1 MNPLDLNP
9 RTAVRPQPALAA
21 LKSLVLPG
29 LGQWHNGQIERAVW
43 FFLAFAL
50 LSVPGVA
57 VAALWLPPA
66 WTAPALAAGLLL
78 TLGVWIGSIVDAWRT
93 ARRGPPPLLDPL
105 PGLAAPG
112 TPVWRM
118 AGVTLLLILLCDVV
132 ALPLLMLAVRGYA
145 VEPFRI
151 PSASMAPALW
161 PGDLVFTDKRY
172 AHRFFGAPV
181 RRGDVAVF
189 AYPNDR
195 TVLYV
200 KRVVALP
207 GDRVQMRGTEVLV
220 NGVASPVPEAPQPP
234 AAELEA
240 AVRPPVGREPAPSAE
255 VALDMVVP
263 AGHVFVLGDR
273 RQASTDSRD
282 FGPVPLQDVVGR
294 VRQVWF
300 SWGAQGVRWDR
311 LGHVVH

>member
-1 MNPLDLNP
+1 MNPLDLNLRP
-9 RTAVRPQPALAA
+9 SLRPQPALAA

-43 FFLAFAL
+43 WFLAFAL
-50 LSVPGVA
+50 LCVPGVA
-57 VAALWLPPA
+57 VVALWLPPA
-66 WTAPALAAGLLL
+66 WTAPALAIGLLL

-93 ARRGPPPLLDPL
+93 ARRGPPPL
-105 PGLAAPG
+105 PGLAPAG

-151 PSASMAPALW
+151 PSASMAPTLW
-161 PGDLVFTDKRY
+161 PGDLVFADKRY

-181 RRGDVAVF
+181 QRGDVAVF

-195 TVLYV
+195 TLLYV

-220 NGVASPVPEAPQPP
+220 NGVASPVPQAPQPP
-234 AAELEA
+234 EAEIAA
-240 AVRPPVGREPAPSAE
+240 AVRPPVGQGAAQVRDA
-255 VALDMVVP
+255 ALDLVVP

-273 RQASTDSRD
+273 RSASVDSRD
-282 FGPVPLQDVVGR
+282 FGPVPMQDVVGR

-300 SWGAQGVRWDR
+300 SWGAQGVRWER
-311 LGHVVH
+311 LGHVVQ